1 MHALKES
8 DPTIWQYFHDG
19 NFSVNKSSCAFSA
32 IGRDHGIDQEN
43 LSVVSKELGG
53 VKGIKKVLGGAKGI
67 LLNKAAPHRFSL
79 AFPELNRICDEF
91 LERNNAMHYGQKL
104 HYQLTG
110 SINLRIIG
118 NVNKLSDTME
128 ALVASFRDSDTVYN
142 VVSKAVLSEQ
152 ANSDMYKKFK
162 DERIYGEKCIWDKM
176 CQRKLLTFKSTAKTI
191 KTKLEGKL

>member
-1 MHALKES
+1 M
-8 DPTIWQYFHDG
+8 PCT
-19 NFSVNKSSCAFSA
+19 
-32 IGRDHGIDQEN
+32 R
-43 LSVVSKELGG
+43 
-53 VKGIKKVLGGAKGI
+53 
-67 LLNKAAPHRFSL
+67 
-79 AFPELNRICDEF
+79 
-91 LERNNAMHYGQKL
+91 QKL

-176 CQRKLLTFKSTAKTI
+176 CQRKLLTFKSTAKTN